1 MSILELIAN
10 ELHRLASLSPE
21 MAHACGPL
29 IARVQTPPRIV
40 IVGRI
45 KAGKS
50 TLLNALVGAPVAET
64 RALEATNV
72 VTVFQNGMPDRAV
85 AYLRSGEQV
94 PIPIQR
100 GRVSQLPAP
109 AAEIAFIDRWLPSQ
123 AVSRYTL
130 IDTPGTAT
138 LTAENE
144 ATTRAALI
152 DGYEQT
158 RSASVDADAAVFL
171 FDSAPRRDEV
181 EFIQQL
187 GFTPLNTL
195 GVLSRADSFGEGAL
209 GDEDPIMKAHEHA
222 ARLSQQLGGFV
233 SRVMP
238 VSALLAQTVATGVVS
253 ESLTREIAAVTSQS
267 RLELVSALYSK
278 GTKGPGGPRNIDAS
292 FSAHSLQAAPDPN
305 RHAAHRIEN
314 VVDLIGEYGLFRG
327 HEEAVKG
334 GTAFNDWLIR
344 ASGIGAIREALER
357 DLSWYAYLHR
367 AGEILTDLEGLV
379 YRHPAFTE
387 PIRHTLHTLRNH
399 PVAIPAKL
407 LITLKSLLA
416 AHASE
421 EFIHEAARLAHAGPP
436 PSRLDLPPN
445 ANPWTVLD
453 RIRERRSQMQML
465 SFGLLDP
472 SEEEAMVVFNQAY
485 DQMERDTQALT

>member
-1 MSILELIAN
+1 MTILNLISDELRRLSSI
-10 ELHRLASLSPE
+10 SPE
-21 MAHACGPL
+21 LAYACGPL

-72 VTVFQNGMPDRAV
+72 VTVYQNGMPDRAV
-85 AYLRSGEQV
+85 AYLRDGQQV

-100 GRVSQLPAP
+100 GRVSQLPVP
-109 AAEIAFIDRWLPSQ
+109 AADIAFINRWLPSQ

-130 IDTPGTAT
+130 IDTPGLAT

-181 EFIQQL
+181 EFIRQL

-209 GDEDPIMKAHEHA
+209 GEDDPILKAHEHA
-222 ARLSQQLGGFV
+222 ARLSQQLNGFV
-233 SRVMP
+233 GRVMP

-267 RLELVSALYSK
+267 RLDLLSTLYSAPAAK
-278 GTKGPGGPRNIDAS
+278 AGQKRNIDAS
-292 FSAHSLQAAPDPN
+292 LSIFPAQDPN
-305 RHAAHRIEN
+305 RQAAQRIEN

-327 HEEAVKG
+327 HAEAAKG
-334 GTAFNDWLIR
+334 GAAFNDWLIR

-367 AGEILTDLEGLV
+367 AGEILTELEGMV

-387 PIRHTLHTLRNH
+387 PIRHMLLTVRNH

-407 LITLKSLLA
+407 LITLKSLIA
-416 AHASE
+416 ANASDD
-421 EFIHEAARLAHAGPP
+421 FIHEAALLAQAGPP
-436 PSRLDLPPN
+436 ALRLGLPPD
-445 ANPWTVLD
+445 ANPWMILD
-453 RIRERRSQMQML
+453 RIRERRSHMQML

-472 SEEEAMVVFNQAY
+472 SEEEALVVFNQAY